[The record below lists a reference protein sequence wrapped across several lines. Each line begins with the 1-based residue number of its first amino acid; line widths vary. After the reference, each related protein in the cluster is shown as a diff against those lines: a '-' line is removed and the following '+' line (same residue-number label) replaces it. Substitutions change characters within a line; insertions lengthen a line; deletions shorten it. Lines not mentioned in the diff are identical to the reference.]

1 MVIAAS
7 MAPYIHI
14 PIPGPILH
22 LDHLTLVCI
31 YIGCILVDYFICCC
45 TSIPYH
51 KYKLWL
57 ATFHILMPILVA
69 PLAKGWT
76 TSYIAVPW
84 LIASAG
90 VYVAEKY
97 KRTLT
102 LTAWFKTAFIECM
115 ATNPQ
120 GDQIRRRGVQRLL
133 RILLGLAICRY
144 MITPLLPEVPQIL
157 FQYPWYSIP
166 GVYYTFLMG
175 FKGYLLMNASTVS
188 LSVIQTT
195 CGIDLLEPFDKPFLA
210 TSPKDFWSRRW
221 NSIVRNLFIKH
232 LYTANDRGVNKRLYV
247 FYFSASMHEIIMTI
261 VNRQMTDLVSV
272 GQATTAFGNGADLAL
287 FLPYWKAISYAF
299 SSV

>member
-1 MVIAAS
+1 
-7 MAPYIHI
+7 
-14 PIPGPILH
+14 
-22 LDHLTLVCI
+22 
-31 YIGCILVDYFICCC
+31 
-45 TSIPYH
+45 
-51 KYKLWL
+51 
-57 ATFHILMPILVA
+57 MPILVA
-69 PLAKGWT
+69 PRAKGWT

-84 LIASAG
+84 LITSAG

-115 ATNPQ
+115 ATDPQ

-133 RILLGLAICRY
+133 RILFGLAICRY
-144 MITPLLPEVPQIL
+144 VINPLLPEVPQTL

-166 GVYYTFLMG
+166 SVYYTFLMG

-188 LSVIQTT
+188 LSAIQTI

-221 NSIVRNLFIKH
+221 NSIVRNLFIKY
-232 LYTANDRGVNKRLYV
+232 LYTANDRSVNKRLYV

-261 VNRQMTDLVSV
+261 VSRQMTFEQFCFFMVHGLAVTAQVTLFRSV
-272 GQATTAFGNGADLAL
+272 KLPRPLATVLTLLFFCLTGKL
-287 FLPYWKAISYAF
+287 FLMPFLRYEDMAYFLGKHSYL
-299 SSV
+299 